1 MKTLLARWPRT
12 VATLRLL
19 ALGSLALGLGILLGT
34 LAVALDVPQP
44 FLVAVGG
51 AATLLL
57 ALITMLQPQLVA
69 TDAAQANTERRPRR
83 AQRSSPPTVTLRRG
97 TAGKTASRTPR
108 AVETLAAAG
117 AAPTDIAWQTGLP
130 VDAVSMVL
138 TIARGRQLQPPVTP

>member
-1 MKTLLARWPRT
+1 
-12 VATLRLL
+12 
-19 ALGSLALGLGILLGT
+19 
-34 LAVALDVPQP
+34 VALDVPQP
-44 FLVAVGG
+44 FLVAAGG

-69 TDAAQANTERRPRR
+69 TDAAEANAERRQRR

-97 TAGKTASRTPR
+97 TAGKMVSRTPR

-117 AAPTDIAWQTGLP
+117 AAPTAIAWQTGLP

>member
-12 VATLRLL
+12 IAALRLV

-44 FLVAVGG
+44 FLVAAGG

-69 TDAAQANTERRPRR
+69 TDAAEANAERRQRR

-97 TAGKTASRTPR
+97 TAGKTVSRTPR

>member
-69 TDAAQANTERRPRR
+69 TGGIDSLSQQPTEG
-83 AQRSSPPTVTLRRG
+83 LRLLG
-97 TAGKTASRTPR
+97 TAADGALTP
-108 AVETLAAAG
+108 
-117 AAPTDIAWQTGLP
+117 
-130 VDAVSMVL
+130 L
-138 TIARGRQLQPPVTP
+138 TTHPPC